1 MKNKIKVAITG
12 GIGSGKSTVAEY
24 LSNMGYSVFS
34 CDTIYKEIYPTDAF
48 QQKLRAAFPSC
59 VKNGLLDKKLLTAA
73 VFSDDAARKTLN
85 ALTHPCILSRLYEK
99 MDCVNSPIVFAEVPL
114 LFETGLED
122 AFDFVIVVM
131 RDIEQRIHAIIER
144 DGGTSNDARKRI
156 QAQWDYDSPQNR
168 LHLQEKKFFILYNQA
183 DRDQLKNGV
192 NEILYSISNET
203 IIVKH

>member
-1 MKNKIKVAITG
+1 MKDKIKVAITG

-24 LSNMGYSVFS
+24 IADMGYSVFS
-34 CDTIYKEIYPTDAF
+34 CDTIYKEIYPMDAF

-59 VKNGLLDKKLLTAA
+59 IKNGLLDKKLLTAA

-85 ALTHPCILSRLYEK
+85 ALAHPCILSRLYEK

-168 LHLQEKKFFILYNQA
+168 LRLQEKKFFILYNQA
-183 DRDQLKNGV
+183 DLDQLKNGV

-203 IIVKH
+203 ISVKH